1 MCDNP
6 STLTGVFSRET
17 PFRPVVGVEG
27 FVTLAA
33 GTRLG
38 NYEITGLLGVG
49 GMGEVYRARDTK
61 LGRDVALKVLPE
73 AVGGDAGRISRF
85 EREARLLA
93 SVNHPGIAAI
103 YGAEESGE
111 TRYLVLELVAGD
123 TLTERLRATLAPA
136 EALRIARQIAEAL
149 EAAHERGI
157 IHRDLKPSNV
167 MVTPQGRVK
176 LLDLGLAKMMG
187 NLKSETDQHSQEI
200 TMPPMEDT
208 RPGVILG
215 TVEFMSPEQARGK
228 AIDKRTD
235 IWAFGCI
242 LFECFSGRRAF
253 AGESVSDAIA
263 SILLREPDWSS
274 LPADTP
280 PGIRELLQ
288 RCLQKDPNHR
298 LRDIGDARL
307 AIDEVLAGVEPRR
320 SSASG
325 TLSRAAPRSRRR
337 VFAVAAAIAVVLA
350 GAAAVLYRRT
360 HAPGPATSSAGRLI
374 AILPFR
380 DLSNVR
386 DGNLIGEGLVETVSA
401 RLGGATGMQVV
412 SPAAVVTASAADPD
426 PARVARSLGASVYL
440 RGSVQRSAD
449 KVRITYSLFDATHG
463 VELTGGTLDGSASD
477 LFELQDRL
485 VARVSEA
492 EAVPMKRTASPP
504 TGLEAAGQQE
514 RYLKAVGLLQHYNT
528 KASVDEAIGILEPL
542 ALEAPRS
549 PYVFASL
556 ARARLASFDLT
567 HDASLVPKAEDA
579 AMRARTL
586 DPALVEVDVTLGEL
600 RLHTGNAAGAA
611 EAFRQALSTS
621 PTNFGARLG
630 LARALGAAGNGAEAE
645 QAFRDAIALQPTY
658 WGGYSKL
665 GGYYYA
671 HGRYSEAAD
680 AFRRVTALTPDNAL
694 AWSNLGGV
702 EELQGDFESA
712 RAAFEKSLS
721 LSATDTAYA
730 NLGTA
735 AFFLGDFARA
745 ADAFEQAVRLNPDH
759 FELWSNL
766 GDARRWAR
774 GRRDT
779 AASAYA
785 KANALATK
793 ELAVNPK
800 EAMAHS
806 HLGLCYAK
814 TGRPAQARAEA
825 DESVRLE
832 GENPEILYNAGIVSN
847 LTGRT
852 DEAVDRLRRAI
863 AAGYSRAFIDHEP
876 EIANLRSAG
885 RLK

>member
-1 MCDNP
+1 M
-6 STLTGVFSRET
+6 
-17 PFRPVVGVEG
+17 
-27 FVTLAA
+27 TLAA

-49 GMGEVYRARDTK
+49 GMGEVYRAHDTK

-73 AVGGDAGRISRF
+73 VVGGDPGRVSRF

-103 YGAEESGE
+103 YGAEEVGE
-111 TRYLVLELVAGD
+111 IRYLVLELVAGE
-123 TLTERLRATLAPA
+123 TLSDRLRSPLAPA
-136 EALRIARQIAEAL
+136 ESLRIARQIADAL

-167 MVTPQGRVK
+167 MVTPQGGVK
-176 LLDLGLAKMMG
+176 ILDLGLAKMMG
-187 NLKSETDQHSQEI
+187 NLKAVDESRSQEL

-228 AIDKRTD
+228 TIDKRTD

-263 SILLREPDWSS
+263 SILLREPDWTA

-280 PGIRELLQ
+280 PGVRELLQ
-288 RCLQKDPNHR
+288 RCLQKDANHR

-307 AIDEVLAGVEPRR
+307 AIDEMLAEIAPAR

-325 TLSRAAPRSRRR
+325 MRPRSAPRNRRR
-337 VFAVAAAIAVVLA
+337 AFVVATAAAVVIVAGAVAA
-350 GAAAVLYRRT
+350 LYRRT
-360 HAPGPATSSAGRLI
+360 HAPGPAVGPSAARLI

-386 DGNLIGEGLVETVSA
+386 DGSLIGEGLVETVSA

-412 SPAAVVTASAADPD
+412 SPAAVVRASAADPE
-426 PARVARSLGASVYL
+426 PSRVARSLGASVYL

-449 KVRITYSLFDATHG
+449 RVRITYSLFDAARG
-463 VELTGGTLDGSASD
+463 VELAGGTLDGTASD

-492 EAVPMKRTASPP
+492 EAMPVRRAAAP
-504 TGLEAAGQQE
+504 TGLDTAGQQE

-528 KASVDEAIGILEPL
+528 KASVDEAVAILEPL
-542 ALEAPRS
+542 GTEAPRS

-556 ARARLASFDLT
+556 ARAQLASFDLT
-567 HDASLVPKAEDA
+567 HDVSLVPKAEDA

-611 EAFRQALSTS
+611 EAFRRALSTS
-621 PTNFGARLG
+621 PTNFDARLG
-630 LARALGAAGNGAEAE
+630 LARSLGAAGNGAEAE
-645 QAFRDAIALQPTY
+645 QNFRDAIALQPTY

-665 GGYYYA
+665 AGYYYA
-671 HGRYSEAAD
+671 HGRYREAAD
-680 AFRRVTALTPDNAL
+680 AFRRVTGLTPDDAL

-702 EELQGDFESA
+702 EELQGDFAAA

-766 GDARRWAR
+766 GDARRWAP
-774 GRRDT
+774 GRRDS

-785 KANALATK
+785 KAISLATN
-793 ELAVNPK
+793 ELALNPK

-814 TGRPAQARAEA
+814 TGRFAQARAET

-832 GENPEILYNAGIVSN
+832 RENPEILYNAGIVSN

-852 DEAVDRLRRAI
+852 DEAVDRLKRSI
-863 AAGYSRAFIDHEP
+863 TAGYSRAFVDHEP
-876 EIANLRSAG
+876 EIANLRSSG
-885 RLK
+885 RLR